1 MRFYVKNKDNE
12 RCLKVSE
19 RLIDILVNEG
29 HTLDEYNPEFV
40 FSIGGDGTFLK
51 AVHAYL
57 NIDPIFIGI
66 NEGNLGFL
74 CEFTLGDFNIIK
86 NIINDYQ
93 DNYKNYSLLGLEVN
107 NETYYSL
114 NEVRIESN
122 DGSSLRFDIS
132 VNDDF
137 LERLNADGVCISSSI
152 GSSGINK
159 GLGGALVSHNLE
171 IMQLI
176 EKTPINN
183 RCYSSINSPII
194 FNKDDIIT
202 IDNFAYNKFSI
213 YYDNQSYNLNNFNGT
228 IKIYISDKKIRVLK
242 HPNITFTNKVNDAFI
257 K

>member
-74 CEFTLGDFNIIK
+74 CEFTLDDFNIIK

-194 FNKDDIIT
+194 FDKDDIIT

-213 YYDNQSYNLNNFNGT
+213 YYDNLNNFNGT